1 MEAANNATIA
11 AQVLAWLSI
20 LAAKNANVPEGG
32 KVVGV
37 KDVALEHWNKF
48 GRNFFRCVGR
58 RTIGR
63 DKVVGRYD
71 YEEVATDA
79 ANKVMAQ
86 VADVISKSPKGTKMG
101 DFTLD
106 FADNF
111 EYVDPIDGSKASKQG
126 LRFVFTGGW
135 PA

>member
-1 MEAANNATIA
+1 MLIL
-11 AQVLAWLSI
+11 LAHACTCS
-20 LAAKNANVPEGG
+20 
-32 KVVGV
+32 
-37 KDVALEHWNKF
+37 
-48 GRNFFRCVGR
+48 
-58 RTIGR
+58 
-63 DKVVGRYD
+63 RYD

-86 VADVISKSPKGTKMG
+86 VAEVVSKSQKGTKMG

-126 LRFVFTGGW
+126 LRFVFTGACMQQGLRHGFTGTQLQQGLNFVFTDASVQQGLHTG
-135 PA
+135 PALCLH